1 MCTKHSLHQQLVHEQ
16 SHTTRELFTPNAFD
30 TIIFAPKTHYT
41 RNLLHKKRSQRKT
54 FHIRNH
60 AQYSKNTFTTET
72 CYTRTLS
79 DQNIYTETC
88 TTNLF
93 TPRTFYSIP
102 EAFYTDNFISIYIY
116 THTNLSHQKPST
128 LIAPNSFCTETIVK
142 NYLHQKAFAPEAL
155 HRISFRGQA
164 VYTRIFCTQNRCTS
178 NNNRQPLRE
187 TTRILLHKKPITPE
201 AVCSTTSQLPTSDT
215 HKRASGTCE
224 TCWKV
229 GSCLLLTSHKKEKTP
244 PPEAII
250 SSHLFKVNFVLWG
263 FVVMHLRSSK
273 GWWLMSV
280 FHPRILCCAF
290 GKKNI
295 PRLQA
300 VFKPCMIPV
309 FGD

>member
-1 MCTKHSLHQQLVHEQ
+1 MPLTPSFLHQKPITPETFCIKNDHSEKPFTSETMHSTAKTHSRQKPVTPEPFP
-16 SHTTRELFTPNAFD
+16 TRTFTPKP
-30 TIIFAPKTHYT
+30 APQTF
-41 RNLLHKKRSQRKT
+41 LLQEP
-54 FHIRNH
+54 
-60 AQYSKNTFTTET
+60 FTV
-72 CYTRTLS
+72 YQKPFTL
-79 DQNIYTETC
+79 
-88 TTNLF
+88 TTL
-93 TPRTFYSIP
+93 YL
-102 EAFYTDNFISIYIY
+102 YIY